1 MRRYDEVKNVEG
13 LRDEKMLDKMS
24 KIWRS
29 F

>member
-1 MRRYDEVKNVEG
+1 MGRHDVVKNAEG